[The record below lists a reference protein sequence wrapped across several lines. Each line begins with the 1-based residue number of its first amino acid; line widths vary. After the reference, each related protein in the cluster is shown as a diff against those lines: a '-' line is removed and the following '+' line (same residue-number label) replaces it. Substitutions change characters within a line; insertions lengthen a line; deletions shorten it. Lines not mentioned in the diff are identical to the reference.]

1 MIKEEI
7 IGKLIKDGAF
17 AEYLIK
23 SNLSEYDMAKLVC
36 HAPISLF
43 EKQSLYKKLI
53 EEKRVKKE
61 NVDERFSYENYLR
74 IAMPATDDLN
84 LPKND
89 FSRRLADGKRIDG

>member
-7 IGKLIKDGAF
+7 IGTLIKDAAF

-43 EKQSLYKKLI
+43 EEQ
-53 EEKRVKKE
+53 
-61 NVDERFSYENYLR
+61 
-74 IAMPATDDLN
+74 
-84 LPKND
+84 
-89 FSRRLADGKRIDG
+89 

>member
-7 IGKLIKDGAF
+7 IGNLIKDKAF

-43 EKQSLYKKLI
+43 EKQSLYKKLL
-53 EEKRVKKE
+53 E
-61 NVDERFSYENYLR
+61 
-74 IAMPATDDLN
+74 
-84 LPKND
+84 
-89 FSRRLADGKRIDG
+89 

>member
-36 HAPISLF
+36 HALISLF
-43 EKQSLYKKLI
+43 EKQSLYKKLLG
-53 EEKRVKKE
+53 EKNYGNANGE
-61 NVDERFSYENYLR
+61 SGNVDERFSYENYLR
-74 IAMPATDDLN
+74 IATLATDDLN
-84 LPKND
+84 LPKDD
-89 FSRRLADGKRIDG
+89 FSWRRY

>member
-36 HAPISLF
+36 HALISLA
-43 EKQSLYKKLI
+43 KRANIRIIKKKYI
-53 EEKRVKKE
+53 VTNK
-61 NVDERFSYENYLR
+61 
-74 IAMPATDDLN
+74 P
-84 LPKND
+84 
-89 FSRRLADGKRIDG
+89 